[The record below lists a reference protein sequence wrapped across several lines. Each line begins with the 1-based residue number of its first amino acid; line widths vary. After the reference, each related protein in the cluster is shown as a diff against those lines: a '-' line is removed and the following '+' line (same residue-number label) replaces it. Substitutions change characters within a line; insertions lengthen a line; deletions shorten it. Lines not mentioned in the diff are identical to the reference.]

1 MSFGNSFFTGTIPN
15 ESPLVKRDQVD
26 PVVALKGAT
35 DILGLAIKTESANAV
50 SDSEGKGTEHYVIE
64 GTSGAESDPKAR
76 LMYIQ
81 TPENT
86 LVLTWRVETDLYD
99 DWLLSYVDASDAK
112 KVYNVVNYVA
122 DAGYQ
127 V

>member
-1 MSFGNSFFTGTIPN
+1 MSFGNSFFTGSAPQ

-26 PVVALKGAT
+26 PVIALKGAT
-35 DILGLAIKTESANAV
+35 EILGLPINTQSANAV
-50 SDSEGKGTEHYVIE
+50 VDTETKGAEHYVIE
-64 GTSGAESDPKAR
+64 GTNGAESSPKAR
-76 LMYIQ
+76 LVYIQ

-86 LVLTWRVETDLYD
+86 LALTWRVETDLYN
-99 DWLLSYVDASDAK
+99 DWLLSYVDAGDAK

>member
-1 MSFGNSFFTGTIPN
+1 
-15 ESPLVKRDQVD
+15 VKRDQVD
-26 PVVALKGAT
+26 PVAALKGAT
-35 DILGLAIKTESANAV
+35 DILGLSINTESATAV
-50 SDSEGKGTEHYVIE
+50 SESEGKGTEHYVIE
-64 GTSGAESDPKAR
+64 GTSGAVSAPKAR

-86 LVLTWRVETDLYD
+86 LALTWRVETDLHD
-99 DWLLSYVDASDAK
+99 DWILSYVDASGGD

>member
-1 MSFGNSFFTGTIPN
+1 LSFGNSFFTGTIPN